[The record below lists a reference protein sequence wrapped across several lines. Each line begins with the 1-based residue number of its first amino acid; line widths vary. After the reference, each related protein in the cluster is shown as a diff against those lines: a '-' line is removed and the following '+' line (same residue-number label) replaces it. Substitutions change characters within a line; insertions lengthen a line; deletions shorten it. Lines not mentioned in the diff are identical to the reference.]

1 MRRPRDPRRNKK
13 QRPAAALAGAALIVV
28 VSVPY
33 VALHLPQQRTQRT
46 EATPIIPDELH
57 DQPFAIYDAFAAAK
71 DRCAT
76 ATVIAQ
82 LDGGPSRRL
91 AVLRAAGLDEWN
103 AKRLELRRSL
113 DGCEACVAGRMRVRP
128 AVKEAAA
135 AHLEKLGG
143 LPQSLECGFGDERWV
158 AAAESL
164 ERSANKGLERKATLI
179 VECPVPRDLME
190 AACAGRLTIALR
202 TPGRLRPHP
211 AVPLHVQRQ
220 APPTFLGAC
229 LWATGDAFAERSKR
243 VGTATA
249 KSEEEVATW
258 LAIHEVAGVE
268 RFLVFDNSKGVHAR
282 ALKGQFQSPLDA
294 VYAPFIQRKML
305 EVIPWPD
312 ERFLDERVQAATEG
326 NLTAQTFFGR
336 PSQFAAINSCHRR
349 MGASSV
355 EWVLHADADE
365 YAIPALPSESLQD
378 VLRRQRPATAYAMPS
393 IFYASCEGQ
402 NDGLKSLTCAG
413 RAVMHRRKIIA
424 HARKA
429 RLLHPHGVAVG
440 GDAAELDPA
449 KDARLVHAR
458 RGYSFDDAYVA
469 RAVMGTREGG
479 ASRRDSARFDELVR
493 PRLAGERSVPCV
505 AAPAGRVTS
514 KALPGERRVEMWTR
528 RRDAMEVCDS
538 ADKSWRWCWCV
549 DSDVSTAWAPR
560 VEAARRRLYG

>member
-13 QRPAAALAGAALIVV
+13 QKPIAALAAAALIVV

-33 VALHLPQQRTQRT
+33 VALHLPQQRTHRP
-46 EATPIIPDELH
+46 EATPIIPDERH
-57 DQPFAIYDAFAAAK
+57 DQPFAIYDSFVSAK
-71 DRCAT
+71 DRCSVAT
-76 ATVIAQ
+76 IIAQ

-91 AVLRAAGLDEWN
+91 AILRAAGLEEWN
-103 AKRLELRRSL
+103 NKRQELRQSL
-113 DGCEACVAGRMRVRP
+113 GGCEACVAGRMRVRP
-128 AVKEAAA
+128 AEKEAAA
-135 AHLEKLGG
+135 LYMEKLGG
-143 LPQSLECGFGDERWV
+143 NPTSLECGFGDERWV
-158 AAAESL
+158 AAAEHL
-164 ERSANKGLERKATLI
+164 ERSTSSGLERKATLI
-179 VECPVPRDLME
+179 VECPVPRDLMAE
-190 AACAGRLTIALR
+190 ACAGRLTIALR

-249 KSEEEVATW
+249 KSDEEVATW
-258 LAIHEVAGVE
+258 LALHEVAGVE
-268 RFLVFDNSKGVHAR
+268 RFLVFDNSRGVHER
-282 ALKGQFQSPLDA
+282 ALKGHFQSPLDS
-294 VYAPFIQRKML
+294 VYAPFISRGML
-305 EVIPWPD
+305 EVVPWPD
-312 ERFLDERVQAATEG
+312 ERFLDQKVQAATEG
-326 NLTAQTFFGR
+326 NLTSQTFFGR

-349 MGASSV
+349 MLAQSV
-355 EWVLHADADE
+355 EWVLHTDADE
-365 YAIPALPSESLQD
+365 YALPALPSESLQD
-378 VLRRQRPATAYAMPS
+378 MIRRQRPATAYAMPS
-393 IFYASCEGQ
+393 IFYASCEGE

-429 RLLHPHGVAVG
+429 RLLHPHGVAIG
-440 GDAAELDPA
+440 GEAVELDPA

-479 ASRRDSARFDELVR
+479 ASRRDTDRFDQLVR
-493 PRLAGERSVPCV
+493 PRLASVQCV
-505 AAPAGRVTS
+505 DAPAGRVTQ

-560 VEAARRRLYG
+560 VEKARRRLYHGV

>member
-13 QRPAAALAGAALIVV
+13 QRPVAALAGAALIVV

-33 VALHLPQQRTQRT
+33 VALHLPQQRTHRT

-57 DQPFAIYDAFAAAK
+57 DQPFAIYDAFAAAR

-76 ATVIAQ
+76 ATGSAQ

-135 AHLEKLGG
+135 AHLETLGG

-158 AAAESL
+158 AAAEHL

-190 AACAGRLTIALR
+190 EACAGRLTIAVR
-202 TPGRLRPHP
+202 APGRARPHP
-211 AVPLHVQRQ
+211 AVQLQVQRQ

-258 LAIHEVAGVE
+258 LTIHEVAGVE
-268 RFLVFDNSKGVHAR
+268 RFLVFDNSRGVHAR
-282 ALKGQFQSPLDA
+282 ALKGHFQSPLDA

-312 ERFLDERVQAATEG
+312 ERWLDARVQAATEG

-365 YAIPALPSESLQD
+365 YALPALPSESLQD
-378 VLRRQRPATAYAMPS
+378 VLKRQRPATAYAMPS
-393 IFYASCEGQ
+393 IFYAPCEGP
-402 NDGLKSLTCAG
+402 NDGLNSLTCAG

-440 GDAAELDPA
+440 GDAAELDPS

-479 ASRRDSARFDELVR
+479 ASRRDAARFDGLVR
-493 PRLAGERSVPCV
+493 PRLAGESSVACV

-538 ADKSWRWCWCV
+538 ADKRWRWCWCV
-549 DSDVSTAWAPR
+549 DADVSTAWAPR

>member
-13 QRPAAALAGAALIVV
+13 QRPAAALAAAALIVV

-33 VALHLPQQRTQRT
+33 VALHLPQQRTHRT
-46 EATPIIPDELH
+46 EATPIIPDERH
-57 DQPFAIYDAFAAAK
+57 DQPFAIYDSFVSAR

-76 ATVIAQ
+76 ATIIAQ

-103 AKRLELRRSL
+103 NKRQELRQSL
-113 DGCEACVAGRMRVRP
+113 GGCEACVAGRMRVRP

-135 AHLEKLGG
+135 LHMEKLGG
-143 LPQSLECGFGDERWV
+143 NPESLECGFGDERWV
-158 AAAESL
+158 AAAELL
-164 ERSANKGLERKATLI
+164 ERSTSSGLERKATLI
-179 VECPVPRDLME
+179 VECPVPRDLMAE
-190 AACAGRLTIALR
+190 ACAGRLTIALR
-202 TPGRLRPHP
+202 APGRLRPHP
-211 AVPLHVQRQ
+211 AVPLHVQR
-220 APPTFLGAC
+220 AATPTFLGAC

-258 LAIHEVAGVE
+258 LALHEIAGVE
-268 RFLVFDNSKGVHAR
+268 RFLVFDNSRGVHER
-282 ALKGQFQSPLDA
+282 ALKGRFQSPLDS

-312 ERFLDERVQAATEG
+312 ERFLDQKVQAATEG
-326 NLTAQTFFGR
+326 NLTSQTFFGR

-349 MGASSV
+349 MLAQSV
-355 EWVLHADADE
+355 EWVLHVDADE
-365 YAIPALPSESLQD
+365 YALPSVPSESLQD
-378 VLRRQRPATAYAMPS
+378 VLKRQPPSVAYAMPS
-393 IFYASCEGQ
+393 IFYASCEGR
-402 NDGLKSLTCAG
+402 NDGLTSLTCAG

-424 HARKA
+424 HSRTA

-440 GDAAELDPA
+440 GDAVELDPS

-479 ASRRDSARFDELVR
+479 ASSRDAARFDQLVR
-493 PRLAGERSVPCV
+493 PRLAGERSVACV
-505 AAPAGRVTS
+505 DAPAGRVTQ

-538 ADKSWRWCWCV
+538 SDKSWRWCWCV
-549 DSDVSTAWAPR
+549 DADVATAWAPR
-560 VEAARRRLYG
+560 VEKARRRLYG